1 MKNLA
6 CPRRRALKSR
16 YMTSAA
22 VFLALGSLGVASAQ
36 TATSSAPL
44 SLGTIIVTGT
54 AHKVTKM
61 KSSVSV
67 STLNASQIR
76 TSGAT
81 SASDVL
87 RNVPGIQSQ
96 STGGD
101 SNANI
106 TVRGLPISA
115 GGMRYV
121 AMEQDGLPILD
132 FGDIAFATPDSFER
146 IDGLLS
152 QVQVVR
158 GGTGS
163 TLATNAPGG
172 IINFISRTG
181 EMPNASVGFTTGLGY
196 NENRLDFNY
205 GGPINANNRFEIAG
219 FYHYGQGGS
228 RNAVDGISHGGQIHG
243 NFTHDIKGGYIRVN
257 FGYLDDQGPTALPV
271 PVTTINGS
279 IRAIP
284 GIDPRTFS
292 FYSPNLG
299 QDVTLNSN
307 NGYSATNFNSGFQA
321 KDASIGFQLSKTF
334 ENGINVKDNFRYAA
348 IRGGF
353 MGIYPANNGSVV
365 TGATWVTGPNVG
377 QTYTGTAYSTVA
389 FDTRLNNLGNIA
401 NDLKVSRS
409 LDAGSL
415 GTFTPTVGLYVA
427 NQNLDLVWNFNSYL
441 MGIDQG
447 NAALLNSTTSIGG
460 IGSGFGGC
468 CDRTYHV
475 SYVTTSPYLD
485 LGWSFGKLT
494 SDASVR
500 EDIQNASGYFNGAVL
515 SNGSY
520 RYLAANQYNVNYSV
534 RHTSYSVG
542 SNYEF
547 NHNLA
552 VFGRISD
559 GVSFNAD
566 RIINPGQNDL
576 NGSAP
581 IPINEVKQY
590 EGGVK
595 GRYRNLN
602 AFVTLFDAYTSE
614 SNYDVTTQVASANKY
629 HSYGAEIELGYVYR
643 GFQVRAGATYTHAR
657 ITSTNE
663 TGALGMTPQRQAD
676 WIFQI
681 SPSYTYRKLTVGG
694 NVIGTTSSY
703 GNDQNTIV
711 MPGYALLNL
720 FATYHVTPKLTAMLT
735 ASNVTNA
742 IAYSELDNISGAT
755 AAAARAFNGRT
766 VQASVRYNF

>member
-6 CPRRRALKSR
+6 CPSRRALRSR
-16 YMTSAA
+16 YMSGAA
-22 VFLALGSLGVASAQ
+22 VALALGSLGVASAQ
-36 TATSSAPL
+36 TATGSAPL

-181 EMPNASVGFTTGLGY
+181 ELPNATVGFTTGLGY

-205 GGPINANNRFEIAG
+205 GGPINASNRFEIAG
-219 FYHYGQGGS
+219 FYHYGQGGV
-228 RNAVDGISHGGQIHG
+228 RKAVDGLSRGGQIHG

-271 PVTTINGS
+271 PVTTVNGS

-299 QDVTLNSN
+299 RPL
-307 NGYSATNFNSGFQA
+307 
-321 KDASIGFQLSKTF
+321 
-334 ENGINVKDNFRYAA
+334 
-348 IRGGF
+348 
-353 MGIYPANNGSVV
+353 
-365 TGATWVTGPNVG
+365 
-377 QTYTGTAYSTVA
+377 
-389 FDTRLNNLGNIA
+389 
-401 NDLKVSRS
+401 
-409 LDAGSL
+409 
-415 GTFTPTVGLYVA
+415 
-427 NQNLDLVWNFNSYL
+427 
-441 MGIDQG
+441 
-447 NAALLNSTTSIGG
+447 
-460 IGSGFGGC
+460 
-468 CDRTYHV
+468 
-475 SYVTTSPYLD
+475 
-485 LGWSFGKLT
+485 
-494 SDASVR
+494 
-500 EDIQNASGYFNGAVL
+500 
-515 SNGSY
+515 
-520 RYLAANQYNVNYSV
+520 
-534 RHTSYSVG
+534 
-542 SNYEF
+542 
-547 NHNLA
+547 
-552 VFGRISD
+552 
-559 GVSFNAD
+559 
-566 RIINPGQNDL
+566 
-576 NGSAP
+576 
-581 IPINEVKQY
+581 
-590 EGGVK
+590 
-595 GRYRNLN
+595 
-602 AFVTLFDAYTSE
+602 
-614 SNYDVTTQVASANKY
+614 
-629 HSYGAEIELGYVYR
+629 
-643 GFQVRAGATYTHAR
+643 
-657 ITSTNE
+657 
-663 TGALGMTPQRQAD
+663 
-676 WIFQI
+676 
-681 SPSYTYRKLTVGG
+681 
-694 NVIGTTSSY
+694 
-703 GNDQNTIV
+703 
-711 MPGYALLNL
+711 
-720 FATYHVTPKLTAMLT
+720 
-735 ASNVTNA
+735 
-742 IAYSELDNISGAT
+742 
-755 AAAARAFNGRT
+755 
-766 VQASVRYNF
+766 